1 MADRT
6 AAPIQ
11 ADPRQ
16 ARHHRAG
23 RRRLTA
29 VGAAVAAT
37 AALAGCTLPG
47 NRPAPTTGGA
57 STTTSVAPTSRPAGT
72 VPSSTT
78 TDPSSASAAPPA
90 TPVGGDCRSTATAG
104 SATLTSSGATRS
116 FVVSIPATGG
126 RHPIVLDL
134 HGLGSSG
141 PAEAAWTTL
150 GEQGAARGAVV
161 IEPSALGSPAMWN
174 LPPIL
179 GTSDKTF
186 VEDLI
191 TWAGANAC
199 GDTSRVAVAGISNGA
214 ALTGALS
221 CQLAG
226 RVDAVGMVA
235 GPNAWRPCP
244 DQAPVPLLAFHGTA
258 DPVIPYAGGPVF
270 GGMQGGLGARSGSGL
285 KVAPAEQTMAG
296 WAQRNGCSTTPTT
309 AAVSAH
315 VSRLTYEGCRDG
327 ADTALYR
334 IDGGGHTWPGAAPIP
349 GNPFGPT
356 TDEISAT
363 TLLLDFFEAHWH

>member
-1 MADRT
+1 MGFSE
-6 AAPIQ
+6 Q
-11 ADPRQ
+11 F
-16 ARHHRAG
+16 
-23 RRRLTA
+23 
-29 VGAAVAAT
+29 VEE
-37 AALAGCTLPG
+37 
-47 NRPAPTTGGA
+47 APT
-57 STTTSVAPTSRPAGT
+57 R
-72 VPSSTT
+72 
-78 TDPSSASAAPPA
+78 
-90 TPVGGDCRSTATAG
+90 
-104 SATLTSSGATRS
+104 
-116 FVVSIPATGG
+116 
-126 RHPIVLDL
+126 
-134 HGLGSSG
+134 
-141 PAEAAWTTL
+141 EAVDAL
-150 GEQGAARGAVV
+150 RGAVV
-161 IEPSALGSPAMWN
+161 IEPSALGSPAMWK

-191 TWAGANAC
+191 TWAAANAC
-199 GDTSRVAVAGISNGA
+199 GDTGRVALAGISNGA

-226 RVDAVGMVA
+226 KVDAVGMVA
-235 GPNAWRPCP
+235 GPNAWRPCT
-244 DQAPVPLLAFHGTA
+244 DQAPVPLLAFHGTG
-258 DPVIPYAGGPVF
+258 DPIIPYAGGPVF

-285 KVAPAEQTMAG
+285 KVAPAEQAMAG

-309 AAVSAH
+309 TEVSAH
-315 VSRLTYEGCRDG
+315 VSRLTYESCRDG